1 MARAMKKRRNER
13 KQTVKKPPMAAQVM
27 RRRIL
32 LIGGSGGASTSAP
45 AAFEAKPFGT
55 PFTTLAVGV
64 VRAAAGATRAA
75 GVVPAGVSVLTVAPV
90 FVAPQ
95 SSLVRRAAGSFFAAG
110 RPAAARSNGSTLALS
125 GDAAVGSLSVVAAVG
140 GAFSTGF
147 VFSTGV
153 SKIFSLSKRDLRI
166 SADVAASTSLI
177 HSACFESLKV
187 WSGADGQAAPLS
199 EVCLLTAR

>member
-13 KQTVKKPPMAAQVM
+13 KQTVRKPAMAAQVM

-45 AAFEAKPFGT
+45 AAFDANPFGT

-75 GVVPAGVSVLTVAPV
+75 GVVPAGVSVLTVAPA

-95 SSLVRRAAGSFFAAG
+95 SSSARRAAGSFFAAG
-110 RPAAARSNGSTLALS
+110 RPAAARNKGSTRALS
-125 GDAAVGSLSVVAAVG
+125 FDCSFSVADVR

-153 SKIFSLSKRDLRI
+153 SKILSLSKRDLRI

-177 HSACFESLKV
+177 
-187 WSGADGQAAPLS
+187 
-199 EVCLLTAR
+199 

>member
-1 MARAMKKRRNER
+1 MRKVLDGSKMARAMKKRMNER
-13 KQTVKKPPMAAQVM
+13 KQTARKPAIAAQVM

-45 AAFEAKPFGT
+45 AAFDAKPFGT
-55 PFTTLAVGV
+55 PLATLAVGV

-75 GVVPAGVSVLTVAPV
+75 GVVPAGVSVCTLAPALV
-90 FVAPQ
+90 VPL
-95 SSLVRRAAGSFFAAG
+95 SSVVRRAAGSFFAAG
-110 RPAAARSNGSTLALS
+110 RPAAARSKGSTRALS
-125 GDAAVGSLSVVAAVG
+125 FDCSFSVAAVG

-166 SADVAASTSLI
+166 SADVGASTWQI
-177 HSACFESLKV
+177 HKCV
-187 WSGADGQAAPLS
+187 HRI
-199 EVCLLTAR
+199 T